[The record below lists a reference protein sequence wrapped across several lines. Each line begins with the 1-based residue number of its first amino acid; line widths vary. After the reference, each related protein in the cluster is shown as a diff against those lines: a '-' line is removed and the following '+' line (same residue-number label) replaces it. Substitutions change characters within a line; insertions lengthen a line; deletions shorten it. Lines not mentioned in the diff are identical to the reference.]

1 MDEGMR
7 ASLFIMGN
15 PYAKLSILDDE
26 ELEREAA
33 TAQLSRPKRRRSTPQ
48 VDATQAYL
56 FDLENPYAKLSIL
69 PQEELNPTAVEP
81 QEQIGPLWTKR
92 TQVYQYVSEAFALPF
107 VRTRPPELLRQFARK
122 VTRLSPRAQGAL
134 YRRITAHLPDE
145 HIVYNRLSP
154 KELEQLLVG
163 LLEMANDAAAP
174 DGQAG

>member
-33 TAQLSRPKRRRSTPQ
+33 TAKLSRPQRRRSNTQ
-48 VDATQAYL
+48 VDATQAWL
-56 FDLENPYAKLSIL
+56 FEMQDPYAKLSIL
-69 PQEELNPTAVEP
+69 SDEELAGESAHCD
-81 QEQIGPLWTKR
+81 EQTDLVWKTR

-107 VRTRPPELLRQFARK
+107 VRTRPPELLRQFGGK
-122 VTRLSPRAQGAL
+122 VIRLGPRAQSAL
-134 YRRITAHLPDE
+134 HRRIAVHLPDE

-154 KELEQLLVG
+154 KELEQLFVK
-163 LLEMANDAAAP
+163 LLEMADDAAAL